1 LEEILHKRVVGQ
13 EEAVKSI
20 ARAVRR
26 ARVGIK
32 DPNRPIGSFIFLGPT
47 GVGKTELSK
56 ALAEAMFG
64 DENSIIRVDM
74 SEYME
79 SHSVSKMIG
88 SPPGYVGHDD
98 GGQLTEAIR
107 RKPYSIVLFDEI
119 EKAHTD
125 IFNVLLQIMEDGRL
139 TDGKGKVVN
148 FKNTIIIMTSNVGA
162 HQIKKQ
168 RSIGFNSN
176 NVSENETEY
185 EKMKES
191 ILEELKQKFKP
202 EFLNRID
209 DTIVFHKLSD
219 EDLDKIIDLM
229 LESIK
234 ERLEDRDIYL
244 NFEEDSKKFLL
255 SKGIDLDY
263 GARPLRRLIIKEVE
277 DRLSEE
283 ILQGNIRIGDKV
295 KVSELENKLVFSKL
309 AE

>member
-1 LEEILHKRVVGQ
+1 
-13 EEAVKSI
+13 
-20 ARAVRR
+20 
-26 ARVGIK
+26 
-32 DPNRPIGSFIFLGPT
+32 
-47 GVGKTELSK
+47 
-56 ALAEAMFG
+56 MFG
-64 DENSIIRVDM
+64 NEDSIIRIDM

-79 SHSVSKMIG
+79 SHSVSKLIG
-88 SPPGYVGHDD
+88 SPPGYVGHED
-98 GGQLTEAIR
+98 GGQLTEAVR
-107 RKPYSIVLFDEI
+107 RKPYSIVLLDEI

-168 RSIGFNSN
+168 KSIGFNSN
-176 NVSENETEY
+176 NASENETEY
-185 EKMKES
+185 EKMKEG

-219 EDLDKIIDLM
+219 ENLDKIVDLM
-229 LESIK
+229 LTSIK
-234 ERLEDRDIYL
+234 ERLEGRDIYL
-244 NFEEDSKKFLL
+244 NFEADSKRFLL
-255 SKGIDLDY
+255 SKGIDLDF

-309 AE
+309 AEE